1 MARSLPRGSSLL
13 VAAFAVAAFSTGLGL
28 GAIGPSLPSMHVRL
42 HAPLGS
48 LGLLLGGEY
57 IGSLLATLVLGP
69 LLDHRSPRPLI
80 VGGFLLTALGF
91 ALVPLANGL
100 VLAVAALAIAGMG
113 VGVDAVGAPVLIARL
128 GGRQEGRA
136 LSIINMAF
144 GAGAFVGPLCAGWA
158 LNVLHDYRP
167 IFYGFSLTLALP
179 LALMASAPL
188 LPPRAEVKRR
198 LGSLPSGAWPLALI
212 LAAVSFLYLAA
223 EIGFGSWVYTYVR
236 GTTHASVNV
245 ASAAN
250 AAFWLALSVSSLGTA
265 LRPRAWHADRVI
277 LVSGA
282 AAACAALLFLAAPTS
297 LTQIA
302 AAVLV
307 GLSLGPIYPLNL
319 GAAANLFPAAAGQV
333 STVVICSS
341 QLGGAVGPWLQGQ
354 VITRSY
360 HLGIGLTIALCLGL
374 AGAQGA
380 YLAMRRGGAP
390 APAKPLEG

>member
-1 MARSLPRGSSLL
+1 MRGGASLL
-13 VAAFAVAAFSTGLGL
+13 VVAFALDAFSTGLGL
-28 GAIGPSLPSMHVRL
+28 GAIGPSLPSMHERL

-57 IGSLLATLVLGP
+57 LGSLLATLALGP
-69 LLDHRSPRPLI
+69 LLDHRSPRPMI
-80 VGGFLLTALGF
+80 VGGFLLTAVGF

-100 VLAVAALAIAGMG
+100 ALAVAALAIAGMG
-113 VGVDAVGAPVLIARL
+113 VGAAAVGAPVLIARQ

-144 GAGAFVGPLCAGWA
+144 GAGAFVGPLSAGWA
-158 LNVLHDYRP
+158 LDVLHDYRP
-167 IFYGFSLTLALP
+167 IFYAFSASLALP
-179 LALMASAPL
+179 LLAVAAAPL
-188 LPPRAEVKRR
+188 LPPQAPVKRR
-198 LGSLPSGAWPLALI
+198 LGSLPTGAWSLALM

-223 EIGFGSWVYTYVR
+223 EVGFGSWVYTYVR
-236 GTTHASVNV
+236 GTTHAGVNA
-245 ASAAN
+245 ASAAS
-250 AAFWLALSVSSLGTA
+250 AAFWLSLSASSLGTA

-277 LVSGA
+277 LVGGA
-282 AAACAALLFLAAPTS
+282 AGAGAALLFLAAPTS
-297 LTQIA
+297 STQIA

-307 GLSLGPIYPLNL
+307 GLALGPIYPLNL
-319 GAAANLFPAAAGQV
+319 GAAANLFPAASGQV

-360 HLGIGLTIALCLGL
+360 HLGIGLTIGLCAGL

-380 YLAMRRGGAP
+380 YLALRRQRGQLE
-390 APAKPLEG
+390 AKPLTP